1 MSDPVSG
8 TTIAA
13 GGLMGASMFGLATGI
28 DYGVVFG
35 AFAGA
40 VFYVATAANISRGKL
55 VAYFMTSFIVGVLG
69 AGLVGSKLSSWTGY
83 SDRPLDALG
92 AVLLSAMIIKV
103 LTFLNSQDLNSLFN
117 MLTRFREEVQV
128 VNDPSALANA
138 VICAVIVLALMF
150 YQRGGSRHRPGISVL
165 AYLMV
170 LVYASIPFRFLFGL
184 YESSHWLV
192 VLANILICGAVLW
205 FRGNVARLV
214 DALRH

>member
-1 MSDPVSG
+1 M
-8 TTIAA
+8 
-13 GGLMGASMFGLATGI
+13 
-28 DYGVVFG
+28 
-35 AFAGA
+35 
-40 VFYVATAANISRGKL
+40 
-55 VAYFMTSFIVGVLG
+55 
-69 AGLVGSKLSSWTGY
+69 
-83 SDRPLDALG
+83 
-92 AVLLSAMIIKV
+92 
-103 LTFLNSQDLNSLFN
+103 
-117 MLTRFREEVQV
+117 
-128 VNDPSALANA
+128 VNDPSALANV

-205 FRGNVARLV
+205 FRGNFARLV

>member
-1 MSDPVSG
+1 M
-8 TTIAA
+8 
-13 GGLMGASMFGLATGI
+13 
-28 DYGVVFG
+28 
-35 AFAGA
+35 
-40 VFYVATAANISRGKL
+40 
-55 VAYFMTSFIVGVLG
+55 
-69 AGLVGSKLSSWTGY
+69 
-83 SDRPLDALG
+83 
-92 AVLLSAMIIKV
+92 
-103 LTFLNSQDLNSLFN
+103 
-117 MLTRFREEVQV
+117 
-128 VNDPSALANA
+128 VNDPSALANV

-192 VLANILICGAVLW
+192 VLANILICAAVLW

>member
-1 MSDPVSG
+1 M
-8 TTIAA
+8 
-13 GGLMGASMFGLATGI
+13 
-28 DYGVVFG
+28 
-35 AFAGA
+35 
-40 VFYVATAANISRGKL
+40 
-55 VAYFMTSFIVGVLG
+55 
-69 AGLVGSKLSSWTGY
+69 
-83 SDRPLDALG
+83 
-92 AVLLSAMIIKV
+92 
-103 LTFLNSQDLNSLFN
+103 
-117 MLTRFREEVQV
+117 

-205 FRGNVARLV
+205 FRGTVARLV

>member
-1 MSDPVSG
+1 M
-8 TTIAA
+8 
-13 GGLMGASMFGLATGI
+13 
-28 DYGVVFG
+28 
-35 AFAGA
+35 
-40 VFYVATAANISRGKL
+40 
-55 VAYFMTSFIVGVLG
+55 
-69 AGLVGSKLSSWTGY
+69 
-83 SDRPLDALG
+83 
-92 AVLLSAMIIKV
+92 
-103 LTFLNSQDLNSLFN
+103 
-117 MLTRFREEVQV
+117 
-128 VNDPSALANA
+128 VNDPSALANV

-192 VLANILICGAVLW
+192 VLANILICVAVLW

>member
-1 MSDPVSG
+1 M
-8 TTIAA
+8 
-13 GGLMGASMFGLATGI
+13 
-28 DYGVVFG
+28 
-35 AFAGA
+35 
-40 VFYVATAANISRGKL
+40 
-55 VAYFMTSFIVGVLG
+55 
-69 AGLVGSKLSSWTGY
+69 
-83 SDRPLDALG
+83 
-92 AVLLSAMIIKV
+92 
-103 LTFLNSQDLNSLFN
+103 
-117 MLTRFREEVQV
+117 

-184 YESSHWLV
+184 YASSHWLV